1 MVACLLFYRTYE
13 RPPKPSDRQ
22 LSDAARSLFCANK
35 VNCYKTPAQAF
46 TRATDFCNMQ
56 GTFERKSS
64 IYMVLYKVL
73 TCKIDNLM

>member
-35 VNCYKTPAQAF
+35 VNCYKTPAQAV
-46 TRATDFCNMQ
+46 TCKAPLN
-56 GTFERKSS
+56 ESPL
-64 IYMVLYKVL
+64 YMVLYKVL
-73 TCKIDNLM
+73 TCKIRII

>member
-35 VNCYKTPAQAF
+35 VNC
-46 TRATDFCNMQ
+46 N
-56 GTFERKSS
+56 
-64 IYMVLYKVL
+64 
-73 TCKIDNLM
+73 NLK